1 MSSPG
6 MPPID
11 VVSIRAVS
19 YAEDRNSLLLALRSK
34 YAGERTYSVPIDCMK
49 ALIADLQRLGSAPS
63 EPAKGRIEAGADG
76 LPAPQKTP
84 AKGSNGQTSGAKP
97 AQTPNQVTAR
107 TPRRWMLGT
116 GLPQHPV
123 VLLVF
128 DPQTQDQAAYVIAED
143 GARSMSTALLQQ
155 AERLA
160 QHRTGSAPTAA
171 PAAPK
176 N

>member
-1 MSSPG
+1 

-19 YAEDRNSLLLALRSK
+19 YSEDRKNLMLALRSK
-34 YAGERTYSVPIDCMK
+34 YSGERSYSVPVDCMK
-49 ALIADLQRLGSAPS
+49 ELIADLHRLGSAPNAAAP
-63 EPAKGRIEAGADG
+63 PATA
-76 LPAPQKTP
+76 PALEIRPSAETKTVN
-84 AKGSNGQTSGAKP
+84 GSNGHAAVEKP
-97 AQTPNQVTAR
+97 APTPHQVTAR

-128 DPQTQDQAAYVIAED
+128 DPQSPDQAAYVIAEEA
-143 GARSMSTALLQQ
+143 ARKMSTGLMQQ

-160 QHRTGSAPTAA
+160 QHRSTSAPA
-171 PAAPK
+171 PAPPGPK